1 MIEGG
6 WTASGLSRLRV
17 RGNPALVLF
26 LLAPAVGE
34 LLSGSAPPSEFFTPF
49 GFTILLG
56 LYGCGAVLTRE
67 LKVLWGKGI
76 GSLLLLG
83 AAYGALEEG
92 VMVASWF
99 SPVWPDLGVL
109 GVFGR
114 WLGVNWVWA
123 AELTMYHAIISIT
136 VPVILVELAYPK
148 RKCER
153 WLTDGWLKVIASI
166 LMVDVAVGFILF
178 SLMLDY
184 FPPLPQYF
192 LAFIVVVVFTYIA
205 YRLPAD
211 WARHGIKPMKT
222 PLFYAVFTAF
232 GALASGII
240 FWILPNLSFFPLF
253 PVVVI
258 LIGFS
263 VIFGSIK
270 LLAGYDWKKATSLH
284 WFALTFGSL
293 FLFIISAF
301 FQELDK
307 SRTDNTAGMGLVGGV
322 TIFIMVLLWLKL
334 KRRYKST
341 TVNLEQRGRQSN
353 YLSDNQ

>member
-6 WTASGLSRLRV
+6 WTASRLPRLRV

-67 LKVLWGKGI
+67 LKILWGKGI

-83 AAYGALEEG
+83 AAYGAR
-92 VMVASWF
+92 ARA
-99 SPVWPDLGVL
+99 
-109 GVFGR
+109 VFGR

-153 WLTDGWLKVIASI
+153 WLTDGWLKVVASV
-166 LMVDVAVGFILF
+166 LTVDVAVGFILF

-222 PLFYAVFTAF
+222 PLFYAAFTAF

-240 FWILPNLSFFPLF
+240 FWILPNFSFFPLF

-263 VIFGSIK
+263 VIFGLIR
-270 LLAGYDWKKATSLH
+270 LLAGYNWKNATSLH

-307 SRTDNTAGMGLVGGV
+307 SRTDNTAGMGLVGVV
-322 TIFIMVLLWLKL
+322 TIISMVLLWLKL
-334 KRRYKST
+334 KRSNKST
-341 TVNLEQRGRQSN
+341 TAVL
-353 YLSDNQ
+353 